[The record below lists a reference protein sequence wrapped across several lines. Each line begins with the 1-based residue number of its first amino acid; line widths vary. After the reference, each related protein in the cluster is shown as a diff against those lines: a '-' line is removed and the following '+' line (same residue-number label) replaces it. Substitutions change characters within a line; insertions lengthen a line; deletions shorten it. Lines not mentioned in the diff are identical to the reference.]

1 MKERDN
7 SMYYWYVFEDGYAM
21 CVKGCSRLELKHEIK
36 KHGKLLN
43 KHKA

>member
-1 MKERDN
+1 MF
-7 SMYYWYVFEDGYAM
+7 YWYVFEDGYCAY
-21 CVKGCSRLELKHEIK
+21 VKGYSKIELKHEIK